1 MSVIA
6 RLSIAV
12 AAVVTGCSYSSGSFS
27 DRAGLFPG
35 PQVILPCLDLAVAL
49 VHSGS
54 AAGPVIQYSFG
65 NRCRRSVTVDIG
77 AARVSARDASGARVV
92 LRPYDPRAEIRPL
105 PIDALMSGREQILYQ
120 SATRLSAISI
130 CVDVDAIEVSA
141 RAEMPPICLAEAG
154 TELPL

>member
-12 AAVVTGCSYSSGSFS
+12 AAVAAGCSYSSGSFS

-77 AARVSARDASGARVV
+77 AARVTARDASGSRVV

-105 PIDALMSGREQILYQ
+105 PLDALMSGREQILYRGE
-120 SATRLSAISI
+120 APMSAISI
-130 CVDVDAIEVSA
+130 CVDVAAIDLSA
-141 RAEMPPICLAEAG
+141 RAETPPICLAEAG
-154 TELPL
+154 TEVRL